1 MKKILFSA
9 LAIIGCA
16 NYSLGQSAPS
26 YVPTSG
32 LVGWWPF
39 TGNALDSSGN
49 GNHGKING
57 GLFISDRNGLLNSA
71 LQLPNLIDNATV
83 NNTMPSFNNFG
94 LSVSVWLKF
103 PKQYL
108 YSSLSVVKNGKT
120 YTNGFNIAIDQNN
133 SFYGL
138 NNYKVFFIVGNGTAA
153 SFISNQLELGQWA
166 NIVGTYDGNS
176 IKVYLNG
183 VLKATQPFNLS
194 LNCPNNDLIFG
205 SWDNLTAPD
214 VTNKHID
221 DIGIWNRTLT
231 KQEITDLYNAST
243 LGITEKTPIK
253 MFSIYPNPT
262 QSIINVNADN
272 KLIGEVYSILDNTG
286 KVVLSGKINSEST
299 VIGLGNLS
307 GGIYMFSVG
316 ENMKNTFKVIKE

>member
-1 MKKILFSA
+1 
-9 LAIIGCA
+9 
-16 NYSLGQSAPS
+16 LGQSVPS

-49 GNHGKING
+49 GNHGSVNGATLTTDRFGNPNKAYSFDGVNDNINPLQNNLPFGKTARTISVWFQRIGTG
-57 GLFISDRNGLLNSA
+57 GCIFSYGSANTSNAYMIAVGANIIANQGWTSPDFGVYPSIDNSWHNVVCTFDGLNSTIY
-71 LQLPNLIDNATV
+71 LDNSNLGSKAMAGL
-83 NNTMPSFNNFG
+83 NTIAGSFYFG
-94 LSVSVWLKF
+94 TRVLNDLDF
-103 PKQYL
+103 F
-108 YSSLSVVKNGKT
+108 NGK
-120 YTNGFNIAIDQNN
+120 
-133 SFYGL
+133 
-138 NNYKVFFIVGNGTAA
+138 
-153 SFISNQLELGQWA
+153 
-166 NIVGTYDGNS
+166 
-176 IKVYLNG
+176 
-183 VLKATQPFNLS
+183 
-194 LNCPNNDLIFG
+194 
-205 SWDNLTAPD
+205 
-214 VTNKHID
+214 ID

-253 MFSIYPNPT
+253 LFSVYPNPT
-262 QSIINVNADN
+262 QSTINVNADN

-299 VIGLGNLS
+299 VIRLGNLS